1 MKILKETC
9 LKNDCEPIIGFI
21 TNSPYWEPNPLTET
35 FKNQVKN
42 FTSKNNIYFIDFTNE
57 INSLGDS
64 ARAPKGT
71 HMSPAGYKIIAD
83 KIRVKLSDLN

>member
-57 INSLGDS
+57 INSLGTPPVLKRD
-64 ARAPKGT
+64 T
-71 HMSPAGYKIIAD
+71 HVSCWI
-83 KIRVKLSDLN
+83 